1 LQAQPENTSAD
12 RDVLV
17 ASVFAVASSRV
28 MESFVFGIEPTDPIT
43 YAAVTAV
50 MLLTAGLAAWVPAR
64 RAAAVDPAR
73 VLKGE

>member
-1 LQAQPENTSAD
+1 
-12 RDVLV
+12 
-17 ASVFAVASSRV
+17 